1 MTDPA
6 FRSGTIA
13 ILGRPNAGKSTFLN
27 LVLKQKLAI
36 VSPKPQTTRDRL
48 LGIYQDERC
57 QIGFLDTPGLHVARH
72 AVSEHMLAE
81 AEEALR
87 DADAVLYLVDGSRGV
102 TDEDV
107 IAAERLKTFPGLH
120 IIALNKTD
128 AAGDGIAIAEMES
141 KIRESF
147 GDQRILRMQA
157 LNGTGVDEL
166 MEVLRASVP
175 EGPAFFGEDVLTDKT
190 MRQLASELIREQCF
204 LQLQQELPYGV
215 AVEIIAFEEKQ
226 EPEPIVIKADLF
238 VEKDNQKG
246 IVIGAGGSKLKSIG
260 VAARGEIEK
269 MVGQKVFLEL
279 RVKVFHNWRKD
290 AKALSRFGYDPG
302 KRKG

>member
-1 MTDPA
+1 MTASP

-48 LGIYQDERC
+48 LGVYQDEQC
-57 QIGFLDTPGLHVARH
+57 QIAFIDTPGLHVPRH
-72 AVSEHMLAE
+72 AVSEHMIE
-81 AEEALR
+81 QAEEALR
-87 DADAVLYLVDGSRGV
+87 EANAVLYLVDGSQGV

-107 IAAERLKTFPGLH
+107 LAAERLKTFSGKH
-120 IIALNKTD
+120 ILALNKTD
-128 AAGDGIAIAEMES
+128 LAGEETALAEMEA
-141 KIRESF
+141 KIREVF
-147 GDQRILRMQA
+147 GEQPILRIQA
-157 LNGTGVDEL
+157 VNGNGVDAL
-166 MEVLRASVP
+166 MDALRAAIP
-175 EGPAFFGEDVLTDKT
+175 EGPPVFPEDVITDTT

-204 LQLQQELPYGV
+204 LKLQMELPYEV
-215 AVEIIAFEEKQ
+215 AVEIISFEEK
-226 EPEPIVIKADLF
+226 EAPEPIVIKADLF

-246 IVIGAGGSKLKSIG
+246 IVIGAGGSKLKAIG
-260 VAARGEIEK
+260 MAAREEIEK
-269 MVGQKVFLEL
+269 MVGQKVYLEL

-290 AKALSRFGYDPG
+290 PKALQRFGYDSW